1 MEENKGNKNWK
12 GGFLTLGH
20 FRDILAVALLVILAW
35 KILTSDISITLESFS
50 FTDLLSVLL
59 AFFAMALSAAFY
71 FKATDTSNLFYDNT
85 YKFTKEVSEILGR
98 IEAGF
103 GERLK
108 HIDEGY
114 TGLRDKFDQ
123 IPFDLKEAKEEE
135 RKEEK
140 HIKEQEKERNQIILD
155 LMEKARVAG
164 DEKARLLKEL
174 EDHSK
179 ELEHSKIELRRLQR
193 DINRKESNL
202 SDISSGFLKHFSK
215 LIDGKFTPKYLDAPI
230 SILRRRFSE
239 LLKEELFDDHDVNY
253 MARNGLLD
261 EERKLTNKGVHVMR
275 EAIRQAI

>member
-1 MEENKGNKNWK
+1 MDDSKQKIWK
-12 GGFLTLGH
+12 GGFLSLGH
-20 FRDILAVALLVILAW
+20 VRDILAVAVLIILSW
-35 KILTSDISITLESFS
+35 KILNSEISIKLESFS

-59 AFFAMALSAAFY
+59 AFFAIALSAAFY

-114 TGLRDKFDQ
+114 SGLRDKFDQ

-155 LMEKARVAG
+155 LMEKARVAD
-164 DEKARLLKEL
+164 DEKARLLKDL
-174 EDHSK
+174 ENHSK
-179 ELEHSKIELRRLQR
+179 ELENSRIELRKLQR

-202 SDISSGFLKHFSK
+202 SDISNGFIKHFSR
-215 LIDGKFTPKYLDAPI
+215 LIDGRFTTRYLDAPS
-230 SILRRRFSE
+230 SILRRRFSD
-239 LLKEELFDDHDVNY
+239 LLEEKLFDENDVHY
-253 MARNGLLD
+253 MERNGLLD
-261 EERKLTNKGVHVMR
+261 ENRILTNKGVNVMR

>member
-1 MEENKGNKNWK
+1 MEDKKNNRFWT

-20 FRDILAVALLVILAW
+20 LRDILAVALLAILAW
-35 KILTSDISITLESFS
+35 KLLNSDISIKLESFS

-59 AFFAMALSAAFY
+59 AFFAIALSAAFY
-71 FKATDTSNLFYDNT
+71 FKATETSNLFYDNT

-135 RKEEK
+135 KKEEK
-140 HIKEQEKERNQIILD
+140 HIKEQEKERNQIILN
-155 LMEKARVAG
+155 LMEKARVAD
-164 DEKARLLKEL
+164 DEKDHLLKQL

-179 ELEHSKIELRRLQR
+179 ELEQSKIELRRLQR
-193 DINRKESNL
+193 DISRKES
-202 SDISSGFLKHFSK
+202 DISGVDSGFIRHFSR
-215 LIDGKFTPKYLDAPI
+215 LVEGKFPPKYIDAPM
-230 SILRRRFSE
+230 SILKRRFSE
-239 LLKEELFDDHDVNY
+239 LLEEGVFDSADLNY
-253 MARNGLLD
+253 MEKTGLLD
-261 EERKLTNKGVHVMR
+261 EVRRLTNKGANVFR
-275 EAIRQAI
+275 EALRRTI